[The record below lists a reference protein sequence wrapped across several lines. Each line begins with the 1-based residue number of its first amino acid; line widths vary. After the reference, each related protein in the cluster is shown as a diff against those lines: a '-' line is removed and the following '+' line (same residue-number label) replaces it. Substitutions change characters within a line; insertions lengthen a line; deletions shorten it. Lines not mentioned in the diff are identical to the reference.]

1 MQMKKKNIY
10 YLTFGVFLIDQVIKY
25 FIVHNIQLSEVVNI
39 IPNFFYLTY
48 VKNTGGAWSLFN
60 SIPYLLIIVS
70 FLFLIFVNRYILKKQ
85 EFSIF
90 EVIYLGFI
98 MGGVLGNLIDRVMVS
113 GVIDYIGL
121 KFGSYYYP
129 IFNFAD
135 IFIVAGMLLIIL
147 KEFGGEKYEHSRSRR
162 K

>member
-1 MQMKKKNIY
+1 MKKYIY
-10 YLTFGVFLIDQVIKY
+10 YLTFGIVLIDQVIKY
-25 FIVHNIQLSEVVNI
+25 FIVHNIQLSEVVHV

-48 VKNTGGAWSLFN
+48 VKNTGGAWSLLN
-60 SIPYLLIIVS
+60 SVPYLLIIVS
-70 FLFLIFVNRYILKKQ
+70 FIFLILFNHYLLKKK
-85 EFSIF
+85 EISLF
-90 EVIYLGFI
+90 EVISFGFI

-113 GVIDYIGL
+113 GVIDYIGF

-135 IFIVAGMLLIIL
+135 IFIVVGMLLVIL
-147 KEFGGEKYEHSRSRR
+147 KEFGGEKYEHSRSRS